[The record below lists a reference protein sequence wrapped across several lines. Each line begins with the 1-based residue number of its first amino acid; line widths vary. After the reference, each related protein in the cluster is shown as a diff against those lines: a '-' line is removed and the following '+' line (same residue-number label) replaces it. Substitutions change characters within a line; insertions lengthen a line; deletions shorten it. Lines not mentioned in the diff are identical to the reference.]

1 MKNTFYDNIYRKK
14 RMDINAPLFL
24 LLCWYINRN
33 FITHR
38 HLQSLNFSDRLDVKS
53 VPNFSTTNSFAQDA
67 NRVRFSRTG
76 RPIFAHLPTRI
87 RRNEISSRHTLK
99 VCKQNSRAN
108 KLKLLRI
115 VRIINFALHIDFNI
129 ALYEFEINDEFSLR
143 VIKLIKIQNI
153 QNI

>member
-1 MKNTFYDNIYRKK
+1 M
-14 RMDINAPLFL
+14 
-24 LLCWYINRN
+24 
-33 FITHR
+33 
-38 HLQSLNFSDRLDVKS
+38 KS

-153 QNI
+153 QKYIKYIYKFVKDKSGGKNENYFDRKYLLNIIIIL

>member
-14 RMDINAPLFL
+14 RMDINALTFVLAAL
-24 LLCWYINRN
+24 LNYINRN

-38 HLQSLNFSDRLDVKS
+38 HLQSLNFFDRLDVKS

-67 NRVRFSRTG
+67 NRVRFSCTG
-76 RPIFAHLPTRI
+76 RSIFAHLPTRI

-115 VRIINFALHIDFNI
+115 VRIINFASHIDFSI
-129 ALYEFEINDEFSLR
+129 ALYSNSRLTIHFHYAF
-143 VIKLIKIQNI
+143 
-153 QNI
+153 